1 MGLRLC
7 FFLALIVMST
17 GCGSKSYLP
26 RTGTS
31 VPRSYNG
38 TASVGDLL
46 NITLDRATQTVMYTN
61 VPNGD
66 SGIVPYTV
74 NANGHVYFPSDD
86 GSFPP
91 GRVCYFYG

>member
-31 VPRSYNG
+31 VPRSY
-38 TASVGDLL
+38 TAPLRLALL

-74 NANGHVYFPSDD
+74 NADGHVYFPSDD